1 MIYGIPVEKL
11 TAPVLLGITI
21 LLILTGLLV
30 PRRTY
35 KDKAQESERYREAF
49 ETEREARMISDRQ
62 TSQLLEGQ
70 KAQHAM
76 IVAIFEN
83 SKVIRDRESGGRDV
97 AS

>member
-1 MIYGIPVEKL
+1 MIYGIPVKEL
-11 TAPVLLGITI
+11 TAPALLGITI
-21 LLILTGLLV
+21 LFILTGLLT

-35 KDKAQESERYREAF
+35 KDKSEECERWRLAF
-49 ETEREARMISDRQ
+49 ETEREARMTSDGQ
-62 TSQLLEGQ
+62 TAQLLEGQ

-83 SKVIRDRESGGRDV
+83 SKNIRESGGHEHNV

>member
-35 KDKAQESERYREAF
+35 KDKAEESERYRAAF
-49 ETEREARMISDRQ
+49 ETEREARMLADRQ
-62 TSQLLEGQ
+62 TAQLLEGQ

-83 SKVIRDRESGGRDV
+83 SETIRRESGGRNV